1 MSSRSN
7 GRELE
12 EGSIGKEV
20 TDCVGVLGPI
30 GCDING
36 GGRTRGMPPW
46 LKAKKNPS
54 SSNK

>member
-1 MSSRSN
+1 LEKFHKYHQRSN

-36 GGRTRGMPPW
+36 GGRTRGMPP
-46 LKAKKNPS
+46 
-54 SSNK
+54 